1 MRRSVAVVSVL
12 LGALLLSGCTVAQS
26 GSDGSSG
33 GSVGMP
39 EPAGPELGGD
49 SSGGDSSSG
58 GTVVQRQVV
67 TTGSVSLSA
76 DEPLDA
82 ADRATDIVEA
92 KGGRV
97 DERVE
102 QAATDTQKASAR
114 LTLRIP
120 SERLTAT
127 LAELEKLGETSQV
140 SISSSDV
147 TTKAQDIDA
156 RIKALQTSVDRLLG
170 LMAKATDTTD
180 LITIENALSQRQA
193 ELDSLQAQSDY
204 LSGQVALATITLDV
218 VATGV
223 VPAGLPGDFWSGLGA
238 GWAALVAF
246 LGGAVV
252 VLGVA
257 LPWGALV
264 VVVALIVWWIM
275 RASKRHK
282 LRAARP
288 EPKNGT
294 ATSP

>member
-1 MRRSVAVVSVL
+1 
-12 LGALLLSGCTVAQS
+12 
-26 GSDGSSG
+26 
-33 GSVGMP
+33 MP
-39 EPAGPELGGD
+39 QPAGPEIGRD
-49 SSGGDSSSG
+49 SSGGDSSTG

-76 DEPLDA
+76 DQPLDA
-82 ADRATDIVEA
+82 ADRATHVVEA
-92 KGGRV
+92 AGGRV
-97 DERVE
+97 DDRVE
-102 QAATDTQKASAR
+102 QAATDTQKPSAR

-120 SERLTAT
+120 SERLTAA

-147 TTKAQDIDA
+147 TTKAQDLDA

-204 LSGQVALATITLDV
+204 LSGQVALATITLDI
-218 VATGV
+218 VASGV
-223 VPAGLPGDFWSGLGA
+223 VPAGVPGDFWGGLAA
-238 GWAALVAF
+238 GWHALVSF

-257 LPWGALV
+257 LPWAGLAI
-264 VVVALIVWWIM
+264 VVALIVWVAV
-275 RASKRHK
+275 RASRRRK
-282 LRAARP
+282 LRTAAA
-288 EPKNGT
+288 ESASGA
-294 ATSP
+294 ATGD